1 MFARG
6 LGYNTYVYTS
16 FATCIVII
24 VYYNFI
30 INIKVHDCKGK
41 SCLEIFRISP
51 KSLSLAYTN
60 PSTKIQHLRINSK
73 MRHRKRRRKHPRKNI
88 SDRQLEDESPRSK
101 SLLAS
106 SNRFFI
112 ERSYLFSFYF
122 SFFQI
127 SLFKFIRR
135 DISISSFQFPLL
147 LFFSLFCK
155 LSSMFNFLFF
165 FYRVSRYASNGK
177 EKLQTISRST
187 RSEDFSLRGGK

>member
-60 PSTKIQHLRINSK
+60 PSTKIQHFRINSK
-73 MRHRKRRRKHPRKNI
+73 MRHPFDIENEEENIRGRIYLIVNWKMNLHVANRYLLHRTDSLSRDPIYFLSTFLSSRSLSFQIYKKRHFDLQFSVP
-88 SDRQLEDESPRSK
+88 SFSFLF
-101 SLLAS
+101 SLL
-106 SNRFFI
+106 
-112 ERSYLFSFYF
+112 
-122 SFFQI
+122 
-127 SLFKFIRR
+127 
-135 DISISSFQFPLL
+135 
-147 LFFSLFCK
+147 
-155 LSSMFNFLFF
+155 
-165 FYRVSRYASNGK
+165 
-177 EKLQTISRST
+177 QTVVNV
-187 RSEDFSLRGGK
+187 

>member
-73 MRHRKRRRKHPRKNI
+73 MRHPFDIENEEENI
-88 SDRQLEDESPRSK
+88 RGRIYLIVNWKMNLQRSK

-165 FYRVSRYASNGK
+165 LSGIALCIEQKGK
-177 EKLQTISRST
+177 ATNYFQIHQIRRFFT
-187 RSEDFSLRGGK
+187 

>member
-1 MFARG
+1 MTTMFARG

-73 MRHRKRRRKHPRKNI
+73 MRHPFDIENEEENI
-88 SDRQLEDESPRSK
+88 RGRIYLIVNWKMNLHVANRYLLHRTDSLSRDPIYFLSTFLSSRS
-101 SLLAS
+101 
-106 SNRFFI
+106 
-112 ERSYLFSFYF
+112 LFSN
-122 SFFQI
+122 S
-127 SLFKFIRR
+127 
-135 DISISSFQFPLL
+135 
-147 LFFSLFCK
+147 
-155 LSSMFNFLFF
+155 
-165 FYRVSRYASNGK
+165 
-177 EKLQTISRST
+177 
-187 RSEDFSLRGGK
+187 